1 VKIKHLIIWVVMLLA
16 GFGMKAQEQ
25 VATNVWNTLIKDI
38 RIRYSYSYRHQTVM
52 LIPRYG
58 QSVQQLNGTQI
69 TLRGFFLQGDVTGGS
84 LVLSYNPMNMC
95 FFCTGT
101 GLETVVEL
109 QPKSGE
115 LHRFLRLK
123 TDDFI
128 EVSGTLK
135 LNSGDFTQLIY
146 ILQNAELKE
155 IKNTR

>member
-1 VKIKHLIIWVVMLLA
+1 MKIKHLITWVVMLLA
-16 GFGMKAQEQ
+16 SFGMKAQEQ

-146 ILQNAELKE
+146 ILQSAELKE

>member
-1 VKIKHLIIWVVMLLA
+1 MLLA

>member
-1 VKIKHLIIWVVMLLA
+1 MKCKKLFFLA
-16 GFGMKAQEQ
+16 VLWIAGLTIAAQEH
-25 VATNVWNTLIKDI
+25 ATVNLWNTLIKDI
-38 RIRYSYSYRHQTVM
+38 KIRYSYSYRHQTVM
-52 LIPRYG
+52 LVPRYG
-58 QSVQQLNGTQI
+58 QAVQQLNGSEI
-69 TLRGFFLQGDVTGGS
+69 SLRGFFLQGDVTGGS

-109 QPKSGE
+109 QPKTGE

-128 EVSGTLK
+128 EVTGILK
-135 LNSGDFTQLIY
+135 LNSGDFTRLIY
-146 ILQNAELKE
+146 ILQDATLVE

>member
-1 VKIKHLIIWVVMLLA
+1 MLLA

-52 LIPRYG
+52 LIPRFG

>member
-1 VKIKHLIIWVVMLLA
+1 MLLA
-16 GFGMKAQEQ
+16 GFGMKAQEH